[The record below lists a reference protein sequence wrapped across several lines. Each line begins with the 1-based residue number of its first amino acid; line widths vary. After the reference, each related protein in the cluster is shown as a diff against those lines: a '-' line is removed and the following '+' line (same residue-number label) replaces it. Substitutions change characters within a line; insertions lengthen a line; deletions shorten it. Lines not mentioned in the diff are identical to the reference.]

1 MVVYYSRS
9 NIAEWHIYTV
19 ATVASIVV
27 RTTAQNI
34 MSLLSDGNSRPS
46 VRSSAPHVV
55 KGCTLEFTI
64 PVKISTRVI
73 ILREHTCTW
82 RSMMRFNGLPSDSHV
97 DLYIH
102 FTLCKS
108 FKPSAYY
115 RSKLQPTITSIVV
128 KG

>member
-19 ATVASIVV
+19 ATVASTVV

-46 VRSSAPHVV
+46 VQSSAPHVV
-55 KGCTLEFTI
+55 KGFTLEFTI
-64 PVKISTRVI
+64 PVKISTTVI

-82 RSMMRFNGLPSDSHV
+82 RSMMRFNDLPSDSHV

-102 FTLCKS
+102 FANPLNHR
-108 FKPSAYY
+108 P
-115 RSKLQPTITSIVV
+115 ITGQSYNQQ
-128 KG
+128 